1 MSDTPVD
8 AVLGTRA
15 QEAAGS
21 AGPDRSV
28 AVHAPSPRTAGAR
41 APGTLPARSEGR
53 AWFGV
58 GFGAA
63 LGATLAW
70 LLVQTVLRL
79 SQLLTLLLLAAFIA
93 VSLEPVVAWLVRRGL
108 RRGWAVL
115 AVTAGLAGVLA
126 GFVALVI
133 PPVSA
138 AVTSLTG
145 AVPRWRRQL
154 RDHRSLLG
162 RLEDR
167 FHVIEHVQAQLGSRG
182 GASEVAGG
190 VLGAGRLVV
199 SALAS
204 LVIVVTVTLYVMAA
218 LPAIKRFCYRFVPGT
233 RRARAEAL
241 SEEILSRVGRFML
254 GNTVTSAVAGL
265 ATFAWCSATGVR
277 YPAALG
283 FFVALADMV
292 PVVGSTL
299 GGVVVSLVALSVS
312 LPVAVATAGFCTAF
326 RLAEDYL
333 IMPRAMKFA
342 VDVHPVV
349 TVVAVLVGGSLLG
362 IVGGLVAIPVAVAVG
377 IVLDECVF
385 PRTDAA

>member
-1 MSDTPVD
+1 MSDAPAD
-8 AVLGTRA
+8 AVLDALPPSGGAGATTGLTRA
-15 QEAAGS
+15 
-21 AGPDRSV
+21 
-28 AVHAPSPRTAGAR
+28 AR
-41 APGTLPARSEGR
+41 AAARGLPGGSEAR

-70 LLVQTVLRL
+70 LLVQMVLRL

-93 VSLEPVVAWLVRRGL
+93 VSLEPVVAWLGRRGM

-115 AVTAGLAGVLA
+115 SVVVGLAGVLA

-133 PPVSA
+133 PPVTTG
-138 AVTSLTG
+138 VTALTG

-154 RDHRSLLG
+154 RDHHSLLG
-162 RLEDR
+162 RIEDR
-167 FHVIEHVQAQLGSRG
+167 YHVIEHAQAQLGSRG

-199 SALAS
+199 SALTS
-204 LVIVVTVTLYVMAA
+204 LVIIVTVTLYVMAA

-254 GNTVTSAVAGL
+254 GNTLTSVVAGL
-265 ATFAWCSATGVR
+265 ATFAWCSATGVPF
-277 YPAALG
+277 PAALG
-283 FFVALADMV
+283 FFVALVDMV
-292 PVVGSTL
+292 PVVGSTV

-312 LPVAVATAGFCTAF
+312 LPVAIATTGFYVAF

-362 IVGGLVAIPVAVAVG
+362 IVGGLVAIPVAVALG
-377 IVLDECVF
+377 IILDECVF
-385 PRTDAA
+385 PRTDAS

>member
-1 MSDTPVD
+1 MTDAPAD
-8 AVLGTRA
+8 AVL
-15 QEAAGS
+15 EAAAPPAAAVS
-21 AGPDRSV
+21 AVPERVSRV
-28 AVHAPSPRTAGAR
+28 PRT
-41 APGTLPARSEGR
+41 LPTRSEAR

-70 LLVQTVLRL
+70 LLVHLVLRL
-79 SQLLTLLLLAAFIA
+79 SELLTLLLLAAFIA
-93 VSLEPVVAWLVRRGL
+93 VSLEPVVAWLGRRGM

-115 AVTAGLAGVLA
+115 TVALGLAGLLG

-133 PPVSA
+133 PPVSR

-154 RDHRSLLG
+154 HDHQSLLG

-167 FHVIEHVQAQLGSRG
+167 YHVIERVQTQLGSGG

-190 VLGAGRLVV
+190 VLGAGRMVV
-199 SALAS
+199 SALTS
-204 LVIVVTVTLYVMAA
+204 LVVVVTVTLYVMAA

-254 GNTVTSAVAGL
+254 GNTLTSAVAGL
-265 ATFAWCSATGVR
+265 STFAWCSAMGVP

-283 FFVALADMV
+283 FLVGLVDMV
-292 PVVGSTL
+292 PVVGSTV
-299 GGVVVSLVALSVS
+299 GGVVVSLVALAVS
-312 LPVAVATAGFCTAF
+312 LPVALATTGFYTAF

-349 TVVAVLVGGSLLG
+349 TVVAVLIGGSLLG
-362 IVGGLVAIPVAVAVG
+362 IVGGLVAIPVAVALG
-377 IVLDECVF
+377 IILDECVF
-385 PRTDAA
+385 PRTDAS

>member
-1 MSDTPVD
+1 
-8 AVLGTRA
+8 
-15 QEAAGS
+15 
-21 AGPDRSV
+21 
-28 AVHAPSPRTAGAR
+28 
-41 APGTLPARSEGR
+41 
-53 AWFGV
+53 V

-70 LLVQTVLRL
+70 LLVHLVLRL
-79 SQLLTLLLLAAFIA
+79 SELLTLLLLAAFIA
-93 VSLEPVVAWLVRRGL
+93 VSLEPVVAWLGRRGM

-115 AVTAGLAGVLA
+115 TVALGLAGLLG

-133 PPVSA
+133 PPVSR

-154 RDHRSLLG
+154 HDHQSLLG

-167 FHVIEHVQAQLGSRG
+167 YHVIERVQTQLGSGG

-190 VLGAGRLVV
+190 VLGAGRMVV
-199 SALAS
+199 SALTS
-204 LVIVVTVTLYVMAA
+204 LVVVVTVTLYVMAA

-254 GNTVTSAVAGL
+254 GNTLTSAVAGL
-265 ATFAWCSATGVR
+265 STFAWCSAMGVP

-283 FFVALADMV
+283 FLVGLVDMV
-292 PVVGSTL
+292 PVVGSTV
-299 GGVVVSLVALSVS
+299 GGVVVSLVALAVS
-312 LPVAVATAGFCTAF
+312 LPVALATTGFYTAF

-349 TVVAVLVGGSLLG
+349 TVVAVLIGGSLLG
-362 IVGGLVAIPVAVAVG
+362 IVGGLVAIPVAVALG
-377 IVLDECVF
+377 IILDECVF
-385 PRTDAA
+385 PRTDAS